1 MTTQIYDQ
9 LLIKYPVG
17 HPLCQTP
24 SAFINDAL
32 QLILYGNTLDSNTNT
47 NPPELAP
54 QSSSFTLVP
63 GILHG
68 EQNLGDG
75 QPNVMRLIDYSD
87 NSLHDLKVSDI
98 KSKINFYINENDEIV
113 LSCVENSTINERDIS
128 GMGVVSMLFNI
139 IDSSGVVN
147 IQSDISLNF
156 INNDISNSS
165 IFTISGDIS
174 GTYIPSL
181 DNPDD
186 ISYINNENTILQII
200 NNNLVIGISSENVS
214 SGYIN
219 KLLFKIAI
227 EGSENIL
234 NDEDIFIN
242 ISPATAYDLS
252 YSSETFEI
260 SLNNIDGLE
269 LIEFSNN
276 EYIIGEIIPYAYSI
290 QPIINL
296 SNIAYYNINN
306 LSFKKKNLLV
316 LSSNNQILGNLSK

>member
-1 MTTQIYDQ
+1 MPRKIGD
-9 LLIKYPVG
+9 VNG
-17 HPLCQTP
+17 
-24 SAFINDAL
+24 D
-32 QLILYGNTLDSNTNT
+32 GVVNTLDATFILSYLVNIPGYNL
-47 NPPELAP
+47 PDSEPI
-54 QSSSFTLVP
+54 TLVP

-113 LSCVENSTINERDIS
+113 LSCVENSTINGRDIS

-156 INNDISNSS
+156 INNAISNSS

-181 DNPDD
+181 DYPDD
-186 ISYINNENTILQII
+186 ISYINNENTILKIN

-219 KLLFKIAI
+219 KLLFT
-227 EGSENIL
+227 N
-234 NDEDIFIN
+234 
-242 ISPATAYDLS
+242 PTVP
-252 YSSETFEI
+252 SSTK
-260 SLNNIDGLE
+260 
-269 LIEFSNN
+269 
-276 EYIIGEIIPYAYSI
+276 SI
-290 QPIINL
+290 
-296 SNIAYYNINN
+296 
-306 LSFKKKNLLV
+306 LLV
-316 LSSNNQILGNLSK
+316 SSIILIKPGLRKVINGI